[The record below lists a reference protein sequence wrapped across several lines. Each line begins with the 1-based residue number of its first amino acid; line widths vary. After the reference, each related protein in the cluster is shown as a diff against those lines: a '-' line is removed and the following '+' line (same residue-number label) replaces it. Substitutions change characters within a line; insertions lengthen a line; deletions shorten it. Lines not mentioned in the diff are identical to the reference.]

1 MEHTIVP
8 LIPTLLAITLLGSLI
23 TFFLSPKAARV
34 FALIV
39 SLFPLAY
46 GTWVLTN
53 IPLAATAYD
62 ASAMTDYVSFP
73 WIEAIGSAFTFGVDG
88 ISAPMLFLTGLST
101 TLVIWYS
108 WDLKERTS
116 AYMGLILLIEF
127 AVIGVFTAL
136 DYFLFYIFWE
146 IVIIPMFFLILLWG
160 GPNRRYAAVKFFAF
174 TFVTSLIMLLGI
186 MALYFQAGL
195 QSFHMLEI
203 AAQSPLL
210 ETGVQT
216 LIFAAF
222 LIGFGTKMPLVP
234 VHTWLP
240 DAHVQAP
247 TGGSVILAAVLL
259 KMGAYGFLRIAFP
272 AVPDGFMELRTL
284 VIVLALVSMV
294 YTALV
299 ALAQRD
305 LKSMIAYSSISHM
318 GAAMLG
324 FATLTHLGLV
334 GGLYMMFAH
343 GLISAALFMGAGII
357 QHHTGTRL
365 IPELGGLATRMPMAT
380 ILILAAFLA
389 SLGLPG
395 MAGFVAEILILL
407 GTYEAFGFLLIIA
420 VLAIPL
426 TAAYYLWAA
435 KRTFFGAETTRIDLS
450 RIRDATPNEIAP
462 MFLLIALTVLFGV
475 IPMILT
481 GMMDTGSD
489 IVLRAMELDLVHP
502 VTEVET

>member
-1 MEHTIVP
+1 MDHTTIP
-8 LIPTLLAITLLGSLI
+8 LIPIVLAIVLAGSII
-23 TFFLSPKAARV
+23 TFFLAPQAARR
-34 FALIV
+34 FALFV

-46 GTWVLTN
+46 GTWVLTQ

-62 ASAMTDYVSFP
+62 AAAMTDYIELP
-73 WIEAIGSAFTFGVDG
+73 WIPAIGAAFTFGIDG
-88 ISAPMLFLTGLST
+88 ISAPMVFLTGLTT

-108 WDLKERTS
+108 WGETNRTS
-116 AYMGLILLIEF
+116 QYLALMLLIQF

-146 IVIIPMFFLILLWG
+146 LVIIPMFFLILLWG

-195 QSFHMLEI
+195 GTFNMLEI
-203 AAQSPLL
+203 AAVSPLL
-210 ETGVQT
+210 DTGVQT

-222 LIGFGTKMPLVP
+222 LIGFGAKMPLVP

-259 KMGAYGFLRIAFP
+259 KMGAYGFLRAALP
-272 AVPDGFMELRTL
+272 SVPEGFMELRTL

-305 LKSMIAYSSISHM
+305 IKSMIAYSSISHM

-357 QHHTGTRL
+357 QHHAGTRL
-365 IPELGGLATRMPMAT
+365 IPELGGLAEKMPMAT

-407 GTYEAFGFLLIIA
+407 GTYEAFGFLLIVA
-420 VLAIPL
+420 VLAVPI
-426 TAAYYLWAA
+426 TAGYYLWAA
-435 KRTFFGAETTRIDLS
+435 KRTFFGAPTTRIDLS
-450 RIRDATPNEIAP
+450 KVKDAAHYEYWP
-462 MFLLIALTVLFGV
+462 MFLLIALAVLFGV
-475 IPMILT
+475 APMILT

-489 IVLRAMELDLVHP
+489 LVLGAMDLDLAHP
-502 VTEVET
+502 VQEVDA